1 MTEVAK
7 AYGGALYELSME
19 NGNTE
24 DILNQLIVLKD
35 GFTENPQFAKLLNA
49 PNLKKQ
55 ERLEILDNSFK
66 DKIDISILNFMK
78 ILVEN
83 SYINYFCECATE
95 FRNRYNTDNNII
107 DVTAVTAITLS
118 DELMQKL
125 CTKLETVTGKKVSI
139 TNKVDTKIIAGIE
152 LQMEG
157 VQLESSVK
165 SKIDAIRKSL
175 LNLTAY

>member
-7 AYGGALYELSME
+7 AYGGALYELSIE
-19 NGNTE
+19 NGNTD
-24 DILNQLIVLKD
+24 DILNQLTALKD
-35 GFTENPQFAKLLNA
+35 GFTENPKFAKLLNA

-66 DKIDISILNFMK
+66 DKIDISLLNFMK

-83 SYINYFCECATE
+83 SYINYFCECVTE
-95 FRNRYNTDNNII
+95 FRNRYNADNNII

-118 DELMQKL
+118 DELIQKL
-125 CTKLETVTGKKVSI
+125 RTKLEAVTGKKVSV

-157 VQLESSVK
+157 ARLESSVK